1 MKFNSVDKLCEA
13 IVSGEGVVQLD
24 FPGAGGAACI
34 FYSSMVVLKSSSVL
48 WKQQHDEE
56 WKGKKYTTQYHLQ

>member
-1 MKFNSVDKLCEA
+1 MKFNSVEKLCEA

-34 FYSSMVVLKSSSVL
+34 SYSSMVVLKSSSVL
-48 WKQQHDEE
+48 
-56 WKGKKYTTQYHLQ
+56 

>member
-1 MKFNSVDKLCEA
+1 MKFNSVEKLCEA

-48 WKQQHDEE
+48 WKQKHDVE
-56 WKGKKYTTQYHLQ
+56 WKRKKYVTQYHLK